1 VYEFIRRQG
10 TDANDA
16 EDLTQ
21 DFFTG
26 VLQRRDIAKAHPGDG
41 SFRTFL
47 MKGAR
52 FQLSK
57 NRAAARTVKRGG
69 NHLIF
74 SLDSRGAEDRFLADP
89 VDPSNPE
96 DAFDRAWAL
105 TVVEEASNHLQA
117 EYKDR
122 DQSQLF
128 GLLQP
133 FLLGSGGKPHADL
146 VEALGMNG
154 NSFKVAVHRM
164 RRRFKKHLC
173 NVVEHT
179 LNSDK
184 GAPSQ
189 GEVESE
195 IGLLVSALGAA
206 R

>member
-1 VYEFIRRQG
+1 VYAFIRRQG
-10 TDANDA
+10 INANDA

-21 DFFTG
+21 DFFIG
-26 VLQRRDIAKAHPGDG
+26 VLQRGDIAKARPGDG

-57 NRAAARTVKRGG
+57 DRAAARAIKRGG
-69 NHLIF
+69 DHLIF
-74 SLDSRGAEDRFLADP
+74 SLGARGAEDRFLADP

-96 DAFDRAWAL
+96 DAFDRAWAI
-105 TVVEEASNHLQA
+105 TVVEEASKHLQA
-117 EYKDR
+117 EYEDR
-122 DQSQLF
+122 DQGQLF
-128 GLLQP
+128 GQLQP
-133 FLLGSGGKPHADL
+133 FLLGSGDKNRADL
-146 VEALGMNG
+146 VEALGMNA

-173 NVVEHT
+173 TVVEHT
-179 LNSDK
+179 LSSEK

-189 GEVESE
+189 DEVESE
-195 IGLLVSALGAA
+195 IGLLVSALGQT